1 MKKDYFVTVRT
12 EGAILPPDLLQSITG
27 GDDQLAGLSPGD
39 YHLARGERLN
49 EQINRSWNRLI
60 GIWSG
65 FRSGMDAPE
74 AGAQGT
80 SLTRERWLLHL
91 FQELGYGR
99 LIAARSSHE
108 IGGKSYPISHFW
120 QRVPIHLL
128 GFRVKLDRRTPGV
141 SGAAQA
147 NPHSMLQEYLN
158 RTPEALWGFLSNGL
172 QLRILRDNV
181 SLVRPAYIE
190 FDLQTMMEGE
200 VYSDFVLLWLL
211 CHQSRVEAEKAQD
224 SWLEKWYNSARER
237 GSRAL
242 DQLRDGVSDAIS
254 ALGRG
259 FLAHP
264 ANREL
269 RSRLRSG
276 TLDKQDYYRQLLRLV
291 YRFIFLFVAEDRE
304 LLLLPDAPAANKDR
318 YLQYYSMRRLRTL
331 AGKKRGTKH
340 PDLFRAASVIMDKLY
355 EGEPALALPALGSFL
370 WSSSAVAD
378 LAGCDIANEHFL
390 QAVRCLAFNIR
401 SGVRLPVDYRN
412 LGTEEL
418 GSVYESLLELHPQ
431 LNLDAAEFHLEMASG
446 NERKTT
452 GSYYTHPSLIKC
464 LLDSALDPVLD
475 EVCKK
480 EDPEMALLNLKICD
494 PACGS
499 GHFLIAAAHRVA
511 KRLAAVRTGDDE
523 PSLEDQ
529 RRALREVISRSI
541 YGVDINEMAIELCK
555 VSLWM
560 EALEPGKPLSF
571 LDHHLKCGNSLLG
584 TTPALLT
591 GGIPDAAFTSIEGDD
606 RQLCRDLKRQNKLE
620 RKHPGQLSL
629 FKKREWQWVAAEHI
643 AEYHGDGSIVD
654 DTLEQVRRKEKDYQ
668 EFIQSGEYRQSRL
681 VADTWCAAFVWEK
694 NKKLPGAI
702 TDHVFR
708 SIQESPSSIED
719 WMREEIRRLAEQYR
733 FFHWHLAF
741 PDVFYQCCAEEIPAH
756 EHVGWCGGF
765 DVVLGNPPWERVKL
779 QVKEWFALPRPDI
792 AAAPNAAARRR
803 MIRRL
808 KEEDPHLFR
817 AFLSDRRIAEGES
830 HLLRNTGCYPLC
842 GRGDINTYA
851 VFAELKRQIMGD
863 AGRVGC
869 IVPSGIATDDT
880 TKLFFQSLM
889 DTGQLISLYDFE
901 NREGLFPGVHRSYK
915 FCLLTLGGK
924 HVVDKPMAEFLF
936 FATNTGHLLEGER
949 KFTLSA
955 EDVALLN
962 PNTKTCPTFRTS
974 RDAELTK
981 AIYRRVSVFIRDG
994 ELEGNPWGA
1003 QLSTMFHMSND
1014 SHLFRTRNDLEKLGW
1029 VLKGNIFEKD
1039 NEQYLPLYEAKMFHH
1054 FDHRFGSYETVS
1066 EDSVSTNLPATRPE
1080 QYADPEYAVLPRYW
1094 VHEEKVLPKIADAPD
1109 AVIRAYELKME
1120 DVANKSLYYWLN
1132 GYKINRGEDVK
1143 RRCNLHIPKHD
1154 SITEVPAARSMEE
1167 KHPLTPND
1175 FKIIEDSLT
1184 GLEMVERI
1192 LKCRKKKW
1200 LLVFRG
1206 ITNTTNERTIISSVI
1221 PGTACGNSSPVISSI
1236 TCNSEKICLLNAN
1249 LSSFVFDYVARL
1261 KVGGTNLNF
1270 FIMKQLPLLVPDDYK
1285 KPNLWGLETNIRS
1298 WVHDRVVELTYI
1310 AADLAPFAQE
1320 LGHDGPPF
1328 YWNEERR
1335 FLIRCELD
1343 AAYFHLYGIER
1354 DDVDYIMETFPIV
1367 RRKDEAQHG
1376 TYHTKETI
1384 LKIYDQMKLAMETG
1398 QPYQTPLNPPPGPPE
1413 KWPPDPGEPW
1423 SSHIHRPKNW
1433 AK

>member
-1 MKKDYFVTVRT
+1 MKKDYFVTVHT
-12 EGAILPPDLLQSITG
+12 EGAILPPDLLQSVTG
-27 GDDQLAGLSPGD
+27 GDDRLAGLTPSD
-39 YHLARGERLN
+39 YHLARGERIN

-60 GIWSG
+60 GVWAG
-65 FRSGMDAPE
+65 FCSGMDTPG

-80 SLTRERWLLHL
+80 TLTRERWLLHL

-99 LIAARSSHE
+99 LIAARAARE
-108 IGGKSYPISHFW
+108 IEGKSYPVSHFW

-141 SGAAQA
+141 SGAAQT
-147 NPHSMLQEYLN
+147 NPHSLLQEYLN

-190 FDLQTMMEGE
+190 FDLQAMMEGE

-211 CHQSRVEAEKAQD
+211 CHQSRVEAERPQD
-224 SWLEKWYNSARER
+224 CWLERWYNTAREQ

-242 DQLRDGVSDAIS
+242 DQLRDGVADAIA

-264 ANREL
+264 ANRKL
-269 RSRLRSG
+269 RNLLHSG

-304 LLLLPDAPAANKDR
+304 LLLLPAEPAVNKDR
-318 YLQYYSMRRLRTL
+318 YLKHYSMRRLRTL

-340 PDLFRAASVIMDKLY
+340 PDLFRAASVVMDKLY

-370 WSSSAVAD
+370 WSPSAVAD
-378 LAGCDIANEHFL
+378 LIGCDIANEHFL
-390 QAVRCLAFNIR
+390 QAVRCLAFNVR
-401 SGVRLPVDYRN
+401 GSVRLPVDYRN

-431 LNLDAAEFHLEMASG
+431 MNLDAAEFSLEVAGG

-452 GSYYTHPSLIKC
+452 GSYYTHPSLIQC
-464 LLDSALDPVLD
+464 LLNSALDPVLD
-475 EVCKK
+475 EACKK
-480 EDPEMALLNLKICD
+480 EDPEIALLNLKICD

-523 PSLEDQ
+523 PSLEEQ

-560 EALEPGKPLSF
+560 ESLEPGKPLSF
-571 LDHHLKCGNSLLG
+571 LDHHLQCGNSLLG
-584 TTPALLT
+584 TTPAQLAE
-591 GGIPDAAFTSIEGDD
+591 GIPDAAFTPIEGDD
-606 RQLCRDLKRQNKLE
+606 RQLCRELKRQNKME
-620 RKHPGQLSL
+620 RKRPGQLMLVSL
-629 FKKREWQWVAAEHI
+629 REWEWVVSERAADYFDSSVP
-643 AEYHGDGSIVD
+643 AD
-654 DTLEQVRRKEKDYQ
+654 DTLEQIRRQEKGYRKLL
-668 EFIQSGEYRQSRL
+668 QSGQYQHGRL
-681 VADTWCAAFVWEK
+681 VADAWCAAFVWEK

-702 TDHVFR
+702 TEHVFR
-708 SIQESPSSIED
+708 SIKEDPGSVKD
-719 WMREEIRRLAEQYR
+719 WMHDEINRLAEQYR

-741 PDVFYQCCAEEIPAH
+741 PDVFYQCEAKETPAH

-779 QVKEWFALPRPDI
+779 QEKEWFALPRPDI

-803 MIRRL
+803 MIKRL
-808 KEEDPHLFR
+808 KEEDPHLFE
-817 AFLSDRRIAEGES
+817 AFLFDRRIAEGES

-851 VFAELKRQIMGD
+851 VFAELKRQIQGP

-915 FCLLTLGGK
+915 FCLLTFKGK
-924 HVVDKPMAEFLF
+924 SEKDKSLAEFLF
-936 FATNTGHLLEGER
+936 FATNTGHLLDDER

-955 EDVALLN
+955 EDITLLN
-962 PNTKTCPTFRTS
+962 PNTKTCPTFRTR

-981 AIYRRVSVFIRDG
+981 AIYRRVPVFIRDG
-994 ELEGNPWGA
+994 DLKGNPWDA
-1003 QLSTMFHMSND
+1003 SFMRMFDMSND
-1014 SHLFRTRNDLEKLGW
+1014 SHLFRTRNDLEKHGW
-1029 VLKGNIFEKD
+1029 MLKGNIFEKD
-1039 NEQYLPLYEAKMFHH
+1039 DEQYLPLYEAKMFHH

-1066 EDSVSTNLPATRPE
+1066 EDSVSTNLPATLSE
-1080 QYADPEYAVLPRYW
+1080 QYADPKFAVLPRYW
-1094 VHEEKVLPKIADAPD
+1094 VHEKEVLPKIVDAPGS
-1109 AVIRAYELKME
+1109 ILQAYQLNSE
-1120 DVANKSLYYWLN
+1120 DLATKSLHYWTI
-1132 GYKINRGEDVK
+1132 GHRMNRGEDVK
-1143 RRCNLHIPKHD
+1143 LLPGLAHHSAHTLTSELTTIQSIEKNYPLEKVDLEILQGCDTALEAVGKILERR
-1154 SITEVPAARSMEE
+1154 
-1167 KHPLTPND
+1167 
-1175 FKIIEDSLT
+1175 SL
-1184 GLEMVERI
+1184 
-1192 LKCRKKKW
+1192 KW
-1200 LLVFRG
+1200 LLAFRG
-1206 ITNTTNERTIISSVI
+1206 ITNTTNERTIISNVI
-1221 PGTACGNSSPVISSI
+1221 FSTACGNSSPIIKSTLSKSKNVY
-1236 TCNSEKICLLNAN
+1236 LLDAN
-1249 LSSFVFDYVARL
+1249 LSSFILDYVARL
-1261 KVGGTNLNF
+1261 KIGGTNLNF
-1270 FIMKQLPLLVPDDYK
+1270 FLMKQMPLLAPSDYQSAS
-1285 KPNLWGLETNIRS
+1285 PWSLCIETYRWIKARFT
-1298 WVHDRVVELTYI
+1298 ELTYTTPK
-1310 AADLAPFAQE
+1310 LAPFAHA
-1320 LGHDGPPF
+1320 LGYVGPPF
-1328 YWNEERR
+1328 CWDEERR
-1335 FLIRCELD
+1335 FLIQCELD

-1354 DDVDYIMETFPIV
+1354 EDVDYIMETFPIV
-1367 RRKDEAQHG
+1367 KRKDEAQHG
-1376 TYHTKETI
+1376 SYRTKETI
-1384 LKIYDQMKLAMETG
+1384 LKIYDQMKQAMETG

-1423 SSHIHRPKNW
+1423 QLHIHKPS
-1433 AK
+1433 